1 MTGMPAATSSS
12 AWGRTRRPPSSLTAC
27 APASL
32 RNLIPAASAAAGDA
46 W

>member
-1 MTGMPAATSSS
+1 MTGIPAATSSS
-12 AWGRTRRPPSSLTAC
+12 TWRSTRWPPSSLTAC

-32 RNLIPAASAAAGDA
+32 RNRVAAASAASGDP